1 MRVLCRL
8 DIVVRK
14 MTTREGTC
22 DHPGLHQTLETHPSL
37 PPPLTPAHTLLASV
51 VSEVEI
57 QNAEVLISNAP
68 GGAYIVADAHTDPCS
83 GAVSFGCGTAGSS
96 SEWLLHGP
104 TSSRLRPGE
113 ARGVDALAK
122 IPPSMR
128 GAGGAGAHA
137 FDAPE
142 NFEDDQASGARLN
155 QALLCRR
162 GDFLYVPE
170 GYWHSVRS
178 TGLRVCV
185 HYMLSQGGAGG
196 A

>member
-1 MRVLCRL
+1 MHTPQNQMGADGFFYANVFLSGLNASAL
-8 DIVVRK
+8 DQLMEFAPVPR
-14 MTTREGTC
+14 
-22 DHPGLHQTLETHPSL
+22 
-37 PPPLTPAHTLLASV
+37 ASRGFV
-51 VSEVEI
+51 NTE
-57 QNAEVLISNAP
+57 AEVLISNAP
-68 GGAYIVADAHTDPCS
+68 HGAYIVADAHTDPCS
-83 GAVSFGCGTAGSS
+83 GAVSFGSGTAGSS

-104 TSSRLRPGE
+104 TSTFLNPGQ

-142 NFEDDQASGARLN
+142 DFEDDQASGGRLS
-155 QALLCRR
+155 QACLRHR

-170 GYWHSVRS
+170 GYWHAVRS

-185 HYMLSQGGAGG
+185 HFMLSQGLAGG
-196 A
+196 GA